1 VTDPKP
7 AQISHS
13 QWDEAFRFLPDSIK
27 HSYQYLKGTTQQTD
41 YLNDSRCFEEFE
53 GDTRLR
59 SLKFDNSLASLRL
72 WSFLLSEESRLHK
85 SRAAGKKIIGTMKD
99 LGTAPILAYACD
111 NAVAFYPDGAWWI
124 PCVMEMSE
132 GLLRVADTLGFG
144 DEMCPARAAL
154 AAFFKG
160 GHFPMP
166 DLLVGAVGCCCDD
179 FSSIQQ
185 RVADTGIPIVWWE
198 LPYRREASS
207 NEPFETTPTGLKVPS
222 RLVDFVT
229 SQLQNVKT
237 AIEKTVGETI
247 TDEKLA
253 RAIEKTNRLRSVLG
267 KIRDLS
273 YGTVPV
279 PFPSLE
285 TQISEMIAL
294 HFCSEMDES
303 ISVLEHVV
311 ATIEERVKN
320 REGVL
325 PADSCRCVWVNP
337 VADLRAMNMFESL
350 GGSIAGT
357 EYLFRHALVQI
368 PTDID
373 PLRALAL
380 TALSDPMIG
389 SSKYRAQLIV
399 GDARKYNAEGV
410 VISNIPGASHC
421 ATEGTI
427 IRDCVQTQTGL
438 PVLEITV
445 PPLIDSESGQ
455 LATRFEAFFETI
467 RSRRKS

>member
-1 VTDPKP
+1 
-7 AQISHS
+7 
-13 QWDEAFRFLPDSIK
+13 
-27 HSYQYLKGTTQQTD
+27 
-41 YLNDSRCFEEFE
+41 
-53 GDTRLR
+53 
-59 SLKFDNSLASLRL
+59 
-72 WSFLLSEESRLHK
+72 
-85 SRAAGKKIIGTMKD
+85 
-99 LGTAPILAYACD
+99 
-111 NAVAFYPDGAWWI
+111 
-124 PCVMEMSE
+124 MEMSE
-132 GLLRVADTLGFG
+132 GLLRVADSLGFG

-185 RVADTGIPIVWWE
+185 RVSDLGLPIVWWE
-198 LPYRREASS
+198 LPYRRDSS
-207 NEPFETTPTGLKVPS
+207 DGEPSETTPTGIRVSS
-222 RLVDFVT
+222 RLVDFTVG
-229 SQLQNVKT
+229 QLTKVKA
-237 AIEKTVGETI
+237 AIEQATGEKI

-253 RAIEKTNRLRSVLG
+253 KAIAKSNRLRSLLA

-285 TQISEMIAL
+285 TQICEMIAL
-294 HFCSEMDES
+294 HFCSEMNES
-303 ISVLEHVV
+303 ISVLEHV
-311 ATIEERVKN
+311 ASTIDERVRN
-320 REGVL
+320 RQGVL
-325 PADSCRCVWVNP
+325 SEDSCRCVWVNP

-368 PTDID
+368 PTNID
-373 PLRALAL
+373 PMRALAL

-389 SSKYRAQLIV
+389 SSRYRAEIIAQ
-399 GDARKYNAEGV
+399 DAARYNAEGV

-427 IRDCVQTQTGL
+427 IRDYIQRKTGF
-438 PVLEITV
+438 PVLEVTI

-467 RSRRKS
+467 RTRRKP

>member
-1 VTDPKP
+1 MTDPKP
-7 AQISHS
+7 SQITHS
-13 QWDEAFRFLPDSIK
+13 QWDEAFRFLPETVK
-27 HSYQYLKGTTQQTD
+27 HSYQYLKGTNQQTD

-72 WSFLLSEESRLHK
+72 WSFLLSEEGRLHK

-132 GLLRVADTLGFG
+132 GLLRVADSLGFG

-185 RVADTGIPIVWWE
+185 RVSDLGLPIVWWE
-198 LPYRREASS
+198 LPYRREASD
-207 NEPFETTPTGLKVPS
+207 NELFDLTQTGLKVPS

-229 SQLQNVKT
+229 GQLQKVKA
-237 AIEKTVGETI
+237 AIEKTVGQTI
-247 TDEKLA
+247 TDEKLSK
-253 RAIEKTNRLRSVLG
+253 AIRKANQLRSLLA

-273 YGTVPV
+273 YGTIPV

-285 TQISEMIAL
+285 TQICEMIAL

-303 ISVLEHVV
+303 ISVLEHV
-311 ATIEERVKN
+311 ALTIEDRVRN
-320 REGVL
+320 SQGVL
-325 PADSCRCVWVNP
+325 PQDSCRCVWVNP

-373 PLRALAL
+373 PVRALAL
-380 TALSDPMIG
+380 TALCDPMIG
-389 SSKYRAQLIV
+389 SSQYRARIIV
-399 GDARKYNAEGV
+399 EDAIKYNAEGV

-427 IRDCVQTQTGL
+427 IRDYIQTKTGL

-445 PPLIDSESGQ
+445 PPLIDSESSQ
-455 LATRFEAFFETI
+455 LSTRFEAFFETI
-467 RSRRKS
+467 RNRRNR

>member
-1 VTDPKP
+1 MTDPKP
-7 AQISHS
+7 AQITHS
-13 QWDEAFRFLPDSIK
+13 QWDEAFRLLPDTIR
-27 HSYQYLKGTTQQTD
+27 HSYQYLKSTQMQTD

-72 WSFLLSEESRLHK
+72 WSFLLSEEGRLHK

-132 GLLRVADTLGFG
+132 GLLRVADSLGFG

-179 FSSIQQ
+179 FSAIQQ
-185 RVADTGIPIVWWE
+185 RVADMGIPIVWWE
-198 LPYRREASS
+198 LPYRRDSS
-207 NEPFETTPTGLKVPS
+207 EGEPSEITPTGIAVPT
-222 RLVDFVT
+222 RLVDFVAG
-229 SQLQNVKT
+229 QLEKVKR
-237 AIEKTVGETI
+237 AIEQTTRQII
-247 TDEKLA
+247 TDEKLSK
-253 RAIEKTNRLRSVLG
+253 AIDKANQLRRLLG
-267 KIRDLS
+267 TIRDLS

-285 TQISEMIAL
+285 TQICEMIAL

-303 ISVLEHVV
+303 INVLGHV
-311 ATIEERVKN
+311 AETIQQRVN
-320 REGVL
+320 NQEGVL

-368 PTDID
+368 PTNIE
-373 PLRALAL
+373 PMRALAL
-380 TALSDPMIG
+380 TALCDPMIG
-389 SSKYRAQLIV
+389 SSRYRARLIIE
-399 GDARKYNAEGV
+399 DALRYNAEGV

-427 IRDCVQTQTGL
+427 IRDCIQTKTGL

-455 LATRFEAFFETI
+455 LSTRFEAFFETI
-467 RSRRKS
+467 RARRNK

>member
-1 VTDPKP
+1 MTDPKP
-7 AQISHS
+7 AQITHS
-13 QWDEAFRFLPDSIK
+13 QWDEAFRALPDSVK
-27 HSYQYLKGTTQQTD
+27 NSYSYLAGTAQQTS

-53 GDTRLR
+53 GDARLHA
-59 SLKFDNSLASLRL
+59 LKFDNSLASIRL
-72 WSFLLSEESRLHK
+72 WSFLLSEEGRLHK

-111 NAVAFYPDGAWWI
+111 NAIAFYPDGAWWI

-179 FSSIQQ
+179 FSAIQQ
-185 RVADTGIPIVWWE
+185 RVADKGIPIVWWE
-198 LPYRREASS
+198 LPYRREASPG
-207 NEPFETTPTGLKVPS
+207 EPSETTPTGLKVPS
-222 RLVDFVT
+222 RLVDFVV
-229 SQLQNVKT
+229 SQLTNVKN
-237 AIEKTVGETI
+237 AIEKTTGETI
-247 TDEKLA
+247 TNEKLEK
-253 RAIEKTNRLRSVLG
+253 AIGKSNRMRQLLG
-267 KIRDLS
+267 IIRDLS

-285 TQISEMIAL
+285 TQICEMIAL

-303 ISVLEHVV
+303 ISVLEHVADTV
-311 ATIEERVKN
+311 EKRVEN
-320 REGVL
+320 HEGVL
-325 PADSCRCVWVNP
+325 PPDSCRCVWVNP

-368 PTDID
+368 PIGID
-373 PLRALAL
+373 PMRALAL
-380 TALSDPMIG
+380 TALCDPMIG
-389 SSKYRAQLIV
+389 SSEYRARLIEE
-399 GDARKYNAEGV
+399 DARKYNAEGV

-427 IRDCVQTQTGL
+427 IRDHIQKTTGL
-438 PVLEITV
+438 PVLEITI
-445 PPLIDSESGQ
+445 PPLIDSESSQ

-467 RSRRKS
+467 RNRRRL

>member
-1 VTDPKP
+1 MTDPKP
-7 AQISHS
+7 AQITHQ
-13 QWDEAFRFLPDSIK
+13 QWDEAFKNLPESVK
-27 HSYQYLKGTTQQTD
+27 HSYHYLVGTKQQTD

-53 GDTRLR
+53 GDARLK
-59 SLKFDNSLASLRL
+59 SLLFDNSLASLRL
-72 WSFLLSEESRLHK
+72 WSFLLSEEGRLHK

-111 NAVAFYPDGAWWI
+111 NTVAFYPDGAWWV

-132 GLLRVADTLGFG
+132 GLLRVADSLGFG

-185 RVADTGIPIVWWE
+185 RVADMGIPLVWWE

-207 NEPFETTPTGLKVPS
+207 GEPFEITPTGLKVPT
-222 RLVDFVT
+222 RLVDYVVG
-229 SQLQNVKT
+229 QLARVKQ
-237 AIEKTVGETI
+237 AIEKTTGQTI
-247 TDEKLA
+247 TNEKISKAIGKSNQMRQLLA
-253 RAIEKTNRLRSVLG
+253 

-285 TQISEMIAL
+285 TQICEMIAL

-303 ISVLEHVV
+303 IAVLDHV
-311 ATIEERVKN
+311 AKTIEERVKN
-320 REGVL
+320 HEGVL
-325 PADSCRCVWVNP
+325 PEDSCRCVWVNP
-337 VADLRAMNMFESL
+337 VADLRVMNMFESL
-350 GGSIAGT
+350 GGTIAGT

-373 PLRALAL
+373 PMRALAL
-380 TALSDPMIG
+380 TALCDPMIG
-389 SSKYRAQLIV
+389 SSTYRAQLIV
-399 GDARKYNAEGV
+399 DEAKKYNAEGV
-410 VISNIPGASHC
+410 IISNIPGASHC

-427 IRDCVQTQTGL
+427 IRDYVQTKTGL
-438 PVLEITV
+438 PVLEVTV
-445 PPLIDSESGQ
+445 PPLIDSESSQ

-467 RSRRKS
+467 RSRRKP

>member
-1 VTDPKP
+1 MTDPKP

-13 QWDEAFRFLPDSIK
+13 QWDEAFKHLPESIK
-27 HSYQYLKGTTQQTD
+27 HSYHYLAGTVQQTD

-72 WSFLLSEESRLHK
+72 WSFLLSEEGRLHK

-99 LGTAPILAYACD
+99 LGTASILAYACD
-111 NAVAFYPDGAWWI
+111 NAIAFYPDGAWWV

-132 GLLRVADTLGFG
+132 GLLRVADSLGFG

-179 FSSIQQ
+179 FSAIQQ
-185 RVADTGIPIVWWE
+185 RIADTEIPIVWWE
-198 LPYRREASS
+198 LPYRREASPG
-207 NEPFETTPTGLKVPS
+207 EPFEVTPTGLKVS
-222 RLVDFVT
+222 TRLVNFVVG
-229 SQLQNVKT
+229 QLGKVKT
-237 AIEKTVGETI
+237 AIEQTTGQTI
-247 TDEKLA
+247 TDEKL
-253 RAIEKTNRLRSVLG
+253 RVAIGKSNQMRRLLG

-273 YGTVPV
+273 YGSIPV

-285 TQISEMIAL
+285 TQICEMLAL

-303 ISVLEHVV
+303 INVLEHV
-311 ATIEERVKN
+311 ATTIEARVKN
-320 REGVL
+320 REGIF
-325 PADSCRCVWVNP
+325 PEDSCRCVWVNP

-350 GGSIAGT
+350 GGTIAGT

-373 PLRALAL
+373 PMRALAL
-380 TALSDPMIG
+380 TALCDPMIG
-389 SSKYRAQLIV
+389 SSSYRAQLVVDEAI
-399 GDARKYNAEGV
+399 RYKAEGV

-427 IRDCVQTQTGL
+427 IRDYVHEKTGL
-438 PVLEITV
+438 PVLEITI
-445 PPLIDSESGQ
+445 PPLIDSESAQ
-455 LATRFEAFFETI
+455 LSTRFEAFFETI
-467 RSRRKS
+467 RARRNK

>member
-7 AQISHS
+7 AQITHS
-13 QWDEAFRFLPDSIK
+13 QWDEAFRFLPETIK
-27 HSYQYLKGTTQQTD
+27 HSYQYLKGTNQQTD

-72 WSFLLSEESRLHK
+72 WSFLLSEEGRLHK

-132 GLLRVADTLGFG
+132 GLLRVADSLGFG

-185 RVADTGIPIVWWE
+185 RVSDLGLPIVWWE
-198 LPYRREASS
+198 LPYRREASD
-207 NEPFETTPTGLKVPS
+207 NEPFELTPTGLKVPT
-222 RLVDFVT
+222 RLVDFVAG
-229 SQLQNVKT
+229 QLQKVKA
-237 AIEKTVGETI
+237 AIEKTVGQTI
-247 TDEKLA
+247 TDEKLSQ
-253 RAIEKTNRLRSVLG
+253 AIAKTNQLRSLLS

-285 TQISEMIAL
+285 TQICEMIAL

-303 ISVLEHVV
+303 INVLEHV
-311 ATIEERVKN
+311 ASTIEERVKN
-320 REGVL
+320 RQGVL
-325 PADSCRCVWVNP
+325 PQDSCRCVWVNP

-373 PLRALAL
+373 PVRALAL
-380 TALSDPMIG
+380 TALCDPMIG
-389 SSKYRAQLIV
+389 SSQYRARIIV
-399 GDARKYNAEGV
+399 EDAIKYNAEGV

-427 IRDCVQTQTGL
+427 IRDYVQTKTGL
-438 PVLEITV
+438 PVLEVTV
-445 PPLIDSESGQ
+445 PPLIDSESSQ
-455 LATRFEAFFETI
+455 LSTRFEAFFETI
-467 RSRRKS
+467 RNRRNR